1 MTTHKTLK
9 RRVRARMDKTGERYT
24 AARRNVLSE
33 PAPEPATR
41 EPHAASAPPP
51 VSDDAVRKGTGRGW
65 DEWFAILDTAGAV
78 AWKHPDIARWVA
90 AEYGISGWWAQ
101 GVTVGFERARGLR
114 AQHERPS
121 GFSLSVTKTINVP
134 VERLHGA
141 FANARERKA
150 WMERAVRVSSGTPPR
165 TINFPWGDGS
175 RVAVRFEARGSAKS
189 QVALQQEPL
198 PHSAAVEELRTWW
211 RARLSALKDRLE
223 SQ

>member
-24 AARRNVLSE
+24 AARRNVLSQ
-33 PAPEPATR
+33 PAPEPAAT
-41 EPHAASAPPP
+41 APPP

-65 DEWFAILDTAGAV
+65 DEWFAILDAAGAV

-90 AEYGISGWWAQ
+90 ANYAISGWWAQ

-134 VERLHGA
+134 VERLHES

-175 RVAVRFEARGSAKS
+175 RVAVRFESRGPSKA
-189 QVALQQEPL
+189 QVALQQGPL
-198 PHSAAVEELRTWW
+198 PDAAAVEELRAFW
-211 RARLSALKDRLE
+211 RAHLALLKGRLE
-223 SQ
+223 ATAATA